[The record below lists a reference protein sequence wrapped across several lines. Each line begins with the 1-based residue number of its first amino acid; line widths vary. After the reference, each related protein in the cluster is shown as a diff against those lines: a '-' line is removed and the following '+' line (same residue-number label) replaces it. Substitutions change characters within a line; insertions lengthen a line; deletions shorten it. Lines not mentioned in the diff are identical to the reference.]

1 MKIQNISKYVFALYT
16 EKNFWQIMIIETEIS
31 SKSWFYW
38 NVSQL
43 YFLGQTIKE
52 TLIPVEHNSIIVLV
66 IEISFLGNEKKT
78 KKHEDY
84 FDISVLT
91 GKMVKLFRYKSF
103 KFLFFFM

>member
-16 EKNFWQIMIIETEIS
+16 EKNWGQIMIIETEIS
-31 SKSWFYW
+31 SKTWFYW

-52 TLIPVEHNSIIVLV
+52 ILIPVECNSVIVLV
-66 IEISFLGNEKKT
+66 TEISFLGNNQKKKKR

-91 GKMVKLFRYKSF
+91 GKIVQI
-103 KFLFFFM
+103 